1 MKRAMDVLWPI
12 IGLSAVAFSS
22 WVLLRE
28 LKGLKLAD
36 VGAGL
41 ALLTPLN
48 WLLAAFSAAVA
59 YSALAWYDQIAL
71 AHLGRRLP
79 TRFVALVSFT
89 TYALAHNIGASVFS
103 GALVR
108 YRAYSTRGLSAAEVG
123 LLVAFCSMTFTLGNL
138 LLGGLVLMIEPD
150 LIRRFGDLPLAGGRA
165 AALLL
170 VAPPW
175 LYALGSLMHFRPLK
189 IARFRTRLS
198 TPANCGAP
206 TMRGAD
212 RTHRRGGHHLL
223 RTAGGEQ
230 SRLPRRARG
239 LSRLVHSR
247 PHFPCAGRPWRP
259 RTDVHRDHAR
269 RPAGASAGGAGG
281 VPAVLPDPAAA
292 FSLVV
297 VVRFER
303 QRLGALSGCRNQN
316 ESEHDSSRP
325 KVLTGV

>member
-12 IGLSAVAFSS
+12 IGLSAVGFSS

-48 WLLAAFSAAVA
+48 WLLAALSAGVA

-79 TRFVALVSFT
+79 PRFVALVSFT

-123 LLVAFCSMTFTLGNL
+123 LLVAFCSVTFTLGNL

-150 LIRRFGDLPLAGGRA
+150 LIRRVANLPLAGGRA
-165 AALLL
+165 ASLVL
-170 VAPPW
+170 VAPSW
-175 LYALGSLMHFRPLK
+175 LYALGSLLHLRPLK
-189 IARFRTRLS
+189 I
-198 TPANCGAP
+198 
-206 TMRGAD
+206 
-212 RTHRRGGHHLL
+212 GGFELVY
-223 RTAGGEQ
+223 
-230 SRLPRRARG
+230 PRPPIAVRQ
-239 LSRLVHSR
+239 L
-247 PHFPCAGRPWRP
+247 CAGPLELLG
-259 RTDVHRDHAR
+259 A
-269 RPAGASAGGAGG
+269 AGIIYFA
-281 VPAVLPDPAAA
+281 LPAASNPGFLVVLGA
-292 FSLVV
+292 FLASFTLALISHAPGGLGVLELTFIEIMPDAPQAQVLAALVVFRLFYLILPLIFSLIV

-303 QRLGALSGCRNQN
+303 ERLGALFRL
-316 ESEHDSSRP
+316 P
-325 KVLTGV
+325 TAK